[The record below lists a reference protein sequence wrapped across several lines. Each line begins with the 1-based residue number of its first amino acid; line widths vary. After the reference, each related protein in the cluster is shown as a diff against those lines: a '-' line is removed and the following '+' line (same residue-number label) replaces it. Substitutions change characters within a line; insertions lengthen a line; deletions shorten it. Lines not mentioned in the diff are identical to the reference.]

1 MKKFVATTIREYL
14 NESIPFNNPS
24 EYVGQHSAPSKDGN
38 EPMYNIE
45 DTFPDMYS
53 DKALRYYGN
62 YGLDDASVIFQI
74 QSVRNKPN
82 KSVVIYRAVPNI
94 NKDIDK
100 KIKDL
105 NYILNY
111 KFKYGFFPMKSDIV
125 DDLETKIWDKAPSL
139 TYDEM
144 QKEVYKEI
152 SNMIKELSLEKQKPI
167 KINNGDWVTTSK
179 LYAKQHG
186 ESNLNNNYKIVT
198 KAVKASQLYTDGNS
212 IFEWGYNL

>member
-1 MKKFVATTIREYL
+1 MRKFIATTIREYL
-14 NESIPFNNPS
+14 NESFSSNNPS
-24 EYVGQHSAPSKDGN
+24 EYVGQHSAPDKDEN

-45 DTFPDMYS
+45 GMFPDIYS

-100 KIKDL
+100 KIEDL
-105 NYILNY
+105 NSILKY

-125 DDLETKIWDKAPSL
+125 DNLETKIWDKTPSL

-152 SNMIKELSLEKQKPI
+152 SNMVEKLSLEKQKPI

-186 ESNLNNNYKIVT
+186 ESHLNNNYKIVT
-198 KAVKASQLYTDGNS
+198 KTVKASQLYTDGNS